1 MPNSHE
7 KGLTARLFRVFDHE
21 EFNIFPFEGI
31 LPFSHVPRG
40 HYQCPRT
47 RCGWGHHVPQSTQ
60 LLAATSSGKSEPS
73 DSDEMIGRGK
83 QIVNVDW
90 WLRFC
95 TQVKF
100 IVDGKSCANQ
110 LIQLALVPSTS
121 IGLPLSFDVSSHSWK
136 GCPFPHTKISSKIEQ
151 RPRTLIDTQHC
162 EYRDTIGG
170 NPLWLLAWC
179 SEANIYSLL
188 AEDAT

>member
-7 KGLTARLFRVFDHE
+7 KSLTARLFRVFDHE
-21 EFNIFPFEGI
+21 EFNIFPFESI
-31 LPFSHVPRG
+31 LPFSHVSRG

-47 RCGWGHHVPQSTQ
+47 RRGWSHHFPQSTQ
-60 LLAATSSGKSEPS
+60 LLAATSSGKSDPS

-90 WLRFC
+90 WLRFW

-100 IVDGKSCANQ
+100 IVNGKSCANQ

-121 IGLPLSFDVSSHSWK
+121 IGLPYLGHSTSQVIVEK
-136 GCPFPHTKISSKIEQ
+136 AVHFLTPKYPPKSSKYQEPWLILNIVSIEI
-151 RPRTLIDTQHC
+151 PSEETLYD
-162 EYRDTIGG
+162 
-170 NPLWLLAWC
+170 
-179 SEANIYSLL
+179 S
-188 AEDAT
+188 